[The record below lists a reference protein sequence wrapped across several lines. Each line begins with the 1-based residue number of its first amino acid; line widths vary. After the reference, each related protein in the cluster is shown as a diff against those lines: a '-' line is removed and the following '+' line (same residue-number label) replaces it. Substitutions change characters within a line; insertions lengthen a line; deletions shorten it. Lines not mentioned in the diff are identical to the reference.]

1 MLKPSKKAGMAPL
14 IAEAKGGGGKPPVT
28 KPNSPDS
35 TRNRVIVSEAS
46 GAKHNATFTAP
57 RKEGSMNPMECG
69 YTKPGKG

>member
-1 MLKPSKKAGMAPL
+1 MLKPSKKSGHSPL
-14 IAEAKGGGGKPPVT
+14 LEEANPRGKQAPVT

-35 TRNRVIVSEAS
+35 TRNRVIITDAS
-46 GAKHNATFTAP
+46 GAKHSQTFTAP